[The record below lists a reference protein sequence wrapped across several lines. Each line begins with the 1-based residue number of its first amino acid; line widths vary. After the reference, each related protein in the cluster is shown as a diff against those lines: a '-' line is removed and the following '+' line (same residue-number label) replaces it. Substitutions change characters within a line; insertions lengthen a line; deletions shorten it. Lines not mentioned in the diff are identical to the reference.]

1 MDRLKQIIH
10 EVHRRS
16 LWQVVGIYLAGSWVA
31 FEVVSTF
38 TESLELPD
46 WVPGFALVLLV
57 VGLPI
62 VVATAFV
69 QEGPPGDDE
78 EAASGSAASRERA
91 GATTVRDS
99 PDSRFLG
106 SLFTWRN
113 ALLGGLMAFCV
124 LFGIAG
130 LLVLFQDEGGSLTPP
145 EARADEAAPAIAVL
159 PFETRGEGLGTLR
172 EGMVDVLSH
181 ALDGAAGLR
190 AISNRTV
197 LARWRELVPGEG
209 DADLDTHLRAAGQA
223 GALYALVGSAVG
235 LGEEAR
241 LVADVYEVRSGERI
255 ASGSVEGSAGDP
267 GALADRLAVE
277 TLKSL
282 VAGDETFPEVDVGR
296 ILTDSPDALRAYL
309 DGERHLRRFE
319 QQEAAA
325 AFREALEADSAF
337 ALAHWR
343 LVEVHTWGSTYNLT
357 RRSEHL
363 QAAHRH
369 RDRLTERD
377 SLLVVAYLAPS
388 RREAE
393 LLRSAVR
400 RYPDEALAWYQLGEI
415 LIHGPELRPTV
426 GEIER
431 AFDRAL
437 ELDPR
442 RPAFYPHAVG
452 IALLIRRD
460 SARTA
465 ELIDG
470 YADISR
476 PEGRYGLDLDPR
488 VGSVALDLAFGDS
501 AGRRRALSTLDTL
514 PPGAAAATASYL
526 VEPPYW
532 ETAAGLLETLLRRE
546 EPGDELR
553 TASRRMLA
561 HGRLLYEGHVD
572 AALELMRAEPA
583 DATPPANTGFGFDW
597 PAIFH
602 RAHVVGLPVPDSTLD
617 RLMAPYLEGPAGSSH
632 EVLLAGAWAHTSGDR
647 ESLERARSI
656 LTERAS
662 GLDEEGR
669 NEEAEIARRLLRL
682 LEARVAL
689 GRGRTEEALS
699 VLDSDADGTW
709 AVQWWWGQAA
719 LEAGRY
725 EEAARTFGTYAA
737 AETFQSFTSAPPVRY
752 ERARALEALGRDGEA
767 ARAYAYFAEH
777 WNGADSDVQER
788 VELGRERA
796 ATLNPDLSTSTSTG
810 N

>member
-78 EAASGSAASRERA
+78 EVASGSAASREQA
-91 GATTVRDS
+91 GATTVGDS
-99 PDSRFLG
+99 PDSGFLG

-130 LLVLFQDEGGSLTPP
+130 LFVLFQDEGGSLTPP

-159 PFETRGEGLGTLR
+159 PFEARGEGLGTLR

-209 DADLDTHLRAAGQA
+209 DADLDTHLRAARQA

-235 LGEEAR
+235 LGEETR
-241 LVADVYEVRSGERI
+241 LVADVYDVRSGERI

-296 ILTDSPDALRAYL
+296 ILTDSPEALRAYL

-319 QQEAAA
+319 QEEAAA

-363 QAAHRH
+363 RAAYRH

-400 RYPDEALAWYQLGEI
+400 RYPDEALAWYQLGET
-415 LIHGPELRPTV
+415 LIHGPELRPTL

-442 RPAFYPHAVG
+442 RPGFYPHAIA
-452 IALLIRRD
+452 IALHRRD

-465 ELIDG
+465 ELVDR

-476 PEGRYGLDLDPR
+476 PEGPYGLDLDPR
-488 VGSVALDLAFGDS
+488 VGSVALELAFGDS
-501 AGRRRALSTLDTL
+501 ADRRHALSTLDTL
-514 PPGAAAATASYL
+514 PPAAAAATASYL
-526 VEPPYW
+526 AEPPYW
-532 ETAAGLLETLLRRE
+532 ETAARLFERHLRRG
-546 EPGDELR
+546 EPGNEFR

-561 HGRLLYEGHVD
+561 HGGLLYQGRVD
-572 AALELMRAEPA
+572 EALALMREEPA
-583 DATPPANTGFGFDW
+583 NATPPASTGFAFEW

-632 EVLLAGAWAHTSGDR
+632 EVLLAGAWAHASGDR
-647 ESLERARSI
+647 EGLERARSI

-662 GLDEEGR
+662 RLDDEGR
-669 NEEAEIARRLLRL
+669 SDEAEVARRLLRL

-689 GRGRTEEALS
+689 GRGQAEQALS

-709 AVQWWWGQAA
+709 VVQWWWGQAA
-719 LEAGRY
+719 VEAGRY

-737 AETFQSFTSAPPVRY
+737 AETFRTFTSAPPVRY

-777 WNGADSDVQER
+777 WDDADSDVQER
-788 VELGRERA
+788 VELARERA
-796 ATLNPDLSTSTSTG
+796 ATLNPDTSTSTG